1 MKVIARQPSAPGLDV
16 CKPGTLRLMDAAIH
30 LAGRLEPRDGWRAD
44 TCAMARALDVVRT
57 KSAMLVL
64 REAFYGA
71 TRFDEFVARTE
82 ASEPVVAAR
91 LRELVADGLLERAEY
106 RNPGERTRNGYRLT
120 GKGADLFP
128 VLAALMQWGERWL
141 DEQSSGVRLEHHG
154 CGEPVAVELRCAAG
168 HGVTS
173 SELDLAIDRSSPR
186 SPYAARRP

>member
-1 MKVIARQPSAPGLDV
+1 
-16 CKPGTLRLMDAAIH
+16 MDAAIH
-30 LAGRLEPRDGWRAD
+30 LAGRLEPRDAWRAD

-91 LRELVADGLLERAEY
+91 LRELVADGLLERVEY

-120 GKGADLFP
+120 DKGADLFP

-141 DEQSSGVRLEHHG
+141 GEQSSGVRLEHHG
-154 CGEPVAVELRCAAG
+154 CGEAVAVEVRCAAG

-173 SELDLAIDRSSPR
+173 GELDLAIDRSSPR
-186 SPYAARRP
+186 SPYAAR